1 MASKQEIAE
10 AVLQA
15 VRDIT
20 QERREAGI
28 YPHHALRLE
37 VRRRVPMTDKEL
49 TDILRYLRRKLVPL
63 KVGRTINDGYIS
75 IKRNEK

>member
-1 MASKQEIAE
+1 MSKQDITE
-10 AVLQA
+10 AVLAA

-20 QERREAGI
+20 RERMEAGI
-28 YPHHALRLE
+28 FPYHAPRLE

-49 TDILRYLRRKLVPL
+49 TDILRYLRRKMVPL

-75 IKRNEK
+75 IKKNEK